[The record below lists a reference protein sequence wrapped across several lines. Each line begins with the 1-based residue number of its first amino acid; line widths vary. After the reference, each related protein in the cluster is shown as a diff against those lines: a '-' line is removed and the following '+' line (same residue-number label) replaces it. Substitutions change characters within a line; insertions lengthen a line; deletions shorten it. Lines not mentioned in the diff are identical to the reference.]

1 MVLYPTHPWVRILCW
16 SRGALSER
24 TRGNKSGA
32 EWMVLVAVFMGSAS
46 AVLGSLFGQLQREV
60 LTSPAEVNPDR
71 LVCGAAT
78 VWAASAAPHDFL
90 IVLLSVDASFPQLS
104 FRVIS
109 HQLINFCICSS
120 VYLLPALGF
129 RLFQVRQHIV
139 PFLPTKNVLKFR
151 TVR

>member
-1 MVLYPTHPWVRILCW
+1 MF
-16 SRGALSER
+16 SER

-60 LTSPAEVNPDR
+60 LTSPAEVNPDT

-78 VWAASAAPHDFL
+78 VWATSAAPHDFL
-90 IVLLSVDASFPQLS
+90 IVLLSASFPQLH

-109 HQLINFCICSS
+109 NK
-120 VYLLPALGF
+120 LL
-129 RLFQVRQHIV
+129 HM
-139 PFLPTKNVLKFR
+139 
-151 TVR
+151 